1 MNYCGSNL
9 QMCRCM
15 CVCVCVW
22 LYYASVCSIYACVDA
37 LINGALLRL
46 TPRLVASR
54 PIPWSSSQS
63 SPQSCQTNRSRC
75 DQPTLRQWWCQRKPT
90 QQFNTYKHVVI
101 YLFIF
106 MCILKWRRYTIMD
119 AWLCV
124 WVCGDDVAY
133 LVGHFG
139 SFAFI
144 SNHNAG
150 RNGDQAQS
158 QLELHFITSFK
169 RPITRLCDRTARQR
183 EIE

>member
-1 MNYCGSNL
+1 M
-9 QMCRCM
+9 
-15 CVCVCVW
+15 CVCVW
-22 LYYASVCSIYACVDA
+22 LYCVSVCSMYACVDA

-75 DQPTLRQWWCQRKPT
+75 DLPTLRQWWCQRKPT

-124 WVCGDDVAY
+124 CEC
-133 LVGHFG
+133 VGMMLLTLSVTLGPLLSSATTMPAAMATRHKA
-139 SFAFI
+139 SWNFI
-144 SNHNAG
+144 
-150 RNGDQAQS
+150 
-158 QLELHFITSFK
+158 L
-169 RPITRLCDRTARQR
+169 
-183 EIE
+183 